1 MDVTDDNE
9 RLEGSEPIDETTEV
23 PRADADTDA
32 GADADTDR
40 DTEADDAK
48 SSPKVRVRPKGR
60 AVRAILAYVSAHVGE
75 LAAHVDRAKVGEVVN
90 AAADALYADYEA
102 NGTVPTREG
111 FAGLCE
117 EPSVGHVVLT
127 MPEDPFA
134 RRPMG
139 RARVAAVCAGLAVAA
154 LLVGGGIWLA
164 ASRQPSTGTG
174 TETAISQTTDD
185 EKGDAYVSFEASAD
199 GWDAD
204 GSTPV
209 IAHVEGA
216 GGDVD
221 FYTAVAANEQAKVK
235 VGDGGDYTVTFIS
248 PVNAD
253 GSIYRTGGSHK
264 VTADEDGGYTF
275 GFEKVDA
282 SQVTA
287 DDLNAIAGEV
297 AEAVKKGDSTLTGDA
312 GAEVVKKFEDNIKK
326 NPNADAEA
334 VDKVTESAQETAKDE
349 TSEAK
354 GPETSGGK
362 EDDSGSNGSS
372 KKDNVG
378 NSNGGATGG
387 TSDTKPSGGNSG
399 SNSGNSGSSKK
410 DETPAHQHNW
420 VPVTK
425 TVHHD
430 AEYKTVHHDAEYK
443 TVHHDAEY
451 KTVYVCN
458 NCGAQLDTDAELA
471 AHMKAHFFDGCG
483 SYHTAKVVTQQA
495 YDEQVLV
502 KGAWDE
508 QVLVK
513 AAWDET
519 VTTGYRCST
528 CGATK

>member
-1 MDVTDDNE
+1 MTTNNGKIA
-9 RLEGSEPIDETTEV
+9 GSEPIDETTEV

-48 SSPKVRVRPKGR
+48 RSPKVRVRPKGR
-60 AVRAILAYVSAHVGE
+60 AVRAILAYVSAHAGE

-154 LLVGGGIWLA
+154 LLVGGVWLA
-164 ASRQPSTGTG
+164 TGQQPSAG
-174 TETAISQTTDD
+174 TETAISQATDD

-209 IAHVEGA
+209 IAHIEGA

-235 VGDGGDYTVTFIS
+235 VGDGGDYAVTFIS

-297 AEAVKKGDSTLTGDA
+297 AEAVKKGDSTLTGDT
-312 GAEVVKKFEDNIKK
+312 GAEVVRKFEDNIKK

-378 NSNGGATGG
+378 NSNGGATSG

-443 TVHHDAEY
+443 TVHHDAVTKDVFISNYDGQEFN
-451 KTVYVCN
+451 TE
-458 NCGAQLDTDAELA
+458 AEIT
-471 AHMKAHFFDGCG
+471 AHDKKLLMQGITQNV
-483 SYHTAKVVTQQA
+483 SYRVETRVVQQA

>member
-1 MDVTDDNE
+1 MTNSNGKRNDDE
-9 RLEGSEPIDETTEV
+9 QVDMTMEM
-23 PRADADTDA
+23 PRV
-32 GADADTDR
+32 
-40 DTEADDAK
+40 DTETDDAK
-48 SSPKVRVRPKGR
+48 RSPKVRVRPKEK
-60 AVRAILAYVSAHVGE
+60 AVRAILAYVSAHAGE

-297 AEAVKKGDSTLTGDA
+297 AEAVKKGDSTLTGDT
-312 GAEVVKKFEDNIKK
+312 GAEVVRKFEDNIKK

-378 NSNGGATGG
+378 NSNGGATSG

-443 TVHHDAEY
+443 TVHHDAVTKDVIVSNYSGKEFSSVEEWSE
-451 KTVYVCN
+451 KEATPLMSQGITKNV
-458 NCGAQLDTDAELA
+458 
-471 AHMKAHFFDGCG
+471 
-483 SYHTAKVVTQQA
+483 SYRVETRVVQQA